1 MSDDRKARLAK
12 LRSRVRSKLIDSRD
26 QSRRRKEKSEVEI
39 VIQVEKAVVPSI
51 EFESAVL
58 SDGERRRKIAAAL
71 VLIGSLM
78 GIMSGA
84 LFLQGNPSSLL
95 NSSLFKTSDVVD
107 TFGFVLDIEGDSMVN
122 VTIEL
127 MDQNTNTVIQT
138 TFSDENGRFKFEDV
152 AVKNSILKFS
162 KPDYTSVEYHFT
174 PEPSLS
180 PITMQLGEGIRV
192 VDESEETSGWSM
204 EDAVALATVEG
215 LFTIGCALVGVQASF
230 EIRRAKK
237 YRRTQALCWV
247 ALFSRGLIIPGP
259 ALILIGMCLIIFN
272 RDDFEDWKPKED

>member
-1 MSDDRKARLAK
+1 MRD
-12 LRSRVRSKLIDSRD
+12 RVRSKLVDSRV
-26 QSRRRKEKSEVEI
+26 QSQHREIKAEDEI

-51 EFESAVL
+51 EFEPTIL
-58 SDGERRRKIAAAL
+58 SDGERRRKIAATL

-78 GIMSGA
+78 GVMSGA

-95 NSSLFKTSDVVD
+95 NSSLFKTSEVVD
-107 TFGFVLDIEGDSMVN
+107 TFGFVLDNEGEPMVN

-127 MDQNTNTVIQT
+127 MDQTTNSVIQT
-138 TFSDENGRFKFEDV
+138 TFSDENGRFRFEDV
-152 AVKNSILKFS
+152 AAKNSIIKFS
-162 KPDYTSVEYHFT
+162 KPDYTTIEYHFT
-174 PEPSLS
+174 PDPSLS
-180 PITMQLGEGIRV
+180 PITMHLGDGVQII
-192 VDESEETSGWSM
+192 DESEETTGWSM

-237 YRRTQALCWV
+237 YRRTQALCWI

-259 ALILIGMCLIIFN
+259 ALILTGMCLIIFN
-272 RDDFEDWKPKED
+272 RQDFEDWKSKED